1 MGKEKTTFLFLSGVN
16 TKTCSLSYADAKIS
30 LSFSSTLFQM
40 ELFFLYVDEN
50 LFLWFSPR
58 ALHKSIVP
66 ALMTSQ

>member
-40 ELFFLYVDEN
+40 EPFFYMLMKIYFYGLVHELYTN
-50 LFLWFSPR
+50 LLFL
-58 ALHKSIVP
+58 H
-66 ALMTSQ
+66 